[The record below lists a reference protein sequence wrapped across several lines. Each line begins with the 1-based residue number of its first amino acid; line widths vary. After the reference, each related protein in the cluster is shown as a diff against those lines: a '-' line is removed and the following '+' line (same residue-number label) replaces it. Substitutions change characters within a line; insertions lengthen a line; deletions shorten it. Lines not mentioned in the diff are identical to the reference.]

1 MDRPEYVRIKIS
13 DIPQEFID
21 EYDLTNHTCNG
32 WVYFEIVKGCYG
44 LPQSGKLSNDLL
56 RTRLNQEGYYETTTT
71 AGLWKHRW
79 RPIMCVLIVDDFG
92 IEYVGDEH
100 VQHLQRVLEAHYTI
114 TTDWKGQKFAGIDLE
129 WNYTKNHAERTCRLS
144 IKKICP

>member
-1 MDRPEYVRIKIS
+1 MTPMDRQEYVRIKLS

-56 RTRLNQEGYYETTTT
+56 RTRLNKAGYYETATT
-71 AGLWKHRW
+71 AG
-79 RPIMCVLIVDDFG
+79 F
-92 IEYVGDEH
+92 
-100 VQHLQRVLEAHYTI
+100 
-114 TTDWKGQKFAGIDLE
+114 
-129 WNYTKNHAERTCRLS
+129 
-144 IKKICP
+144 